1 MTTLLIRDEDLSTGK
16 AIQEFSLDFLTEHIT
31 VRELIR
37 SRVYQ
42 EVNDFNLRGSKG
54 EFRGIIASANSERTA
69 TGYRMKTS
77 RSIDWKEQ
85 FVLATQAFEQGRVL
99 ILVNDQQMQSLDEE
113 ITVAAQTVVTFVK
126 LVLLV
131 GG

>member
-1 MTTLLIRDEDLSTGK
+1 
-16 AIQEFSLDFLTEHIT
+16 
-31 VRELIR
+31 
-37 SRVYQ
+37 
-42 EVNDFNLRGSKG
+42 
-54 EFRGIIASANSERTA
+54 
-69 TGYRMKTS
+69 MKTS
-77 RSIDWKEQ
+77 RSIDWKKL